1 MLARATGNRVLV
13 GIMET
18 LNGLLVES
26 RKLTLRQRG
35 RPERSIKKHEA
46 VIAALRRRDGDEA
59 ACAML
64 DHIEQIAELLPSK
77 K

>member
-1 MLARATGNRVLV
+1 VVLV

-35 RPERSIKKHEA
+35 RPERSIKGHEA
-46 VIAALRRRDGDEA
+46 VIAALHRRDGDEA

-64 DHIEQIAELLPSK
+64 DHIEQIAELLQSK